1 MAYQEQNRILVVIFA
16 IASALIIVVATDW
29 ILENN
34 THSPTPIALS
44 ENGSAKAPENSA
56 ERSTELLTEQVP
68 DTDSIDLAFGNGEW
82 VQVSWRG
89 RDWGGPALPPFG
101 HQYTALHEKASSGDR
116 YAAYTLFHMLRR
128 CKVGFD
134 SVEEMDAALETALT
148 KREYRVLGLDQPI
161 QITSDEMLDR
171 VMSELAGNYSGCQPI
186 TSAQTAEAGKWLKE
200 AADGGPTDAMN
211 GYGSLLDDH
220 KLALDY
226 IERAWSLGS
235 MSSLNIL
242 HYMKKHPVGIAML
255 RTLSFTCSDAA
266 RSVSTAWKKWTLRSK
281 LH

>member
-1 MAYQEQNRILVVIFA
+1 
-16 IASALIIVVATDW
+16 
-29 ILENN
+29 
-34 THSPTPIALS
+34 
-44 ENGSAKAPENSA
+44 
-56 ERSTELLTEQVP
+56 
-68 DTDSIDLAFGNGEW
+68 
-82 VQVSWRG
+82 
-89 RDWGGPALPPFG
+89 
-101 HQYTALHEKASSGDR
+101 
-116 YAAYTLFHMLRR
+116 
-128 CKVGFD
+128 
-134 SVEEMDAALETALT
+134 MDAALETALT

-235 MSSLNIL
+235 MSSLKLLSRIYLSQYENGDEPGNNIKA
-242 HYMKKHPVGIAML
+242 YAAYYAYAML
-255 RTLSFTCSDAA
+255 HEQRFVEHGADPTEINEMHQIQLDRLESSLTP
-266 RSVSTAWKKWTLRSK
+266 STRELAIVEAMEMIRANTNCCYTN
-281 LH
+281 